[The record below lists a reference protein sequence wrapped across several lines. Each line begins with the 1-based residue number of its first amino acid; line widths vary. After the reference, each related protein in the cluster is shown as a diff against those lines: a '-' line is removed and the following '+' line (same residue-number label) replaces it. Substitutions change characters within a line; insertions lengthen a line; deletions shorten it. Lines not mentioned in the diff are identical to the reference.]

1 MNRHTATCRSALL
14 LCGALLLLGG
24 CASRWQD
31 MFVSYSDQMVPLRNQ
46 LLLGH
51 AAEALPEVRD
61 STLGDD
67 TFVLDRLEQGRIAW
81 LAGQDAGSKQAL
93 TAADS
98 RLRWEDRQAQYRLS
112 QGLGQVGSL
121 LTNDQSM
128 AYRTPD
134 YERTMLHHY
143 LALNYLQRGD
153 AEGALVE
160 VRRANQVQEQAL
172 KRRADEV
179 RKAKDERDHAA
190 AERDPEDEMRQLM
203 SRGAPDLDRLIGR
216 VKNGFQNAYTFY
228 FSAVLYEA
236 AGDLND
242 AWVDYQRGYQI
253 APDNQS
259 LQDALLRLAVLRGAP
274 DEIRATEKK
283 VGRKALSLAKDQG
296 QLVVLFEDGLIP
308 ARRELF
314 LPLPIST
321 SGGDFRTFTVAIPY
335 YDNRASNSGPLTVE
349 VDKLAWQTSELVR
362 LEALAA
368 KDLQERLPGM
378 LTRQALRLV
387 AKEQMRQAA
396 AKEGGDVGNILVGIF
411 NTLSERADT
420 RSWLTLPAQASSWQ
434 GMVPAGDIHL
444 TLSAGAAQRQLPLTI
459 HKGRTTLVWV
469 QRLGA
474 GLTTRVMPL

>member
-1 MNRHTATCRSALL
+1 MRPASLTGLL
-14 LCGALLLLGG
+14 LAGLLLGG

-31 MFVSYSDQMVPLRNQ
+31 LFVSYSDQMVPLRNQ

-51 AAEALPEVRD
+51 AAEALPKVRE
-61 STLGDD
+61 STPGDD
-67 TFVLDRLEQGRIAW
+67 TYVLDQLEKGRIAW
-81 LAGQDAGSKQAL
+81 LAGQDGVSKQGFA
-93 TAADS
+93 AADS
-98 RLRWEDRQAQYRLS
+98 RLAWEESQAKYRLS
-112 QGLGQVGSL
+112 QGLAQAGSL
-121 LTNDQSM
+121 LTNDQTM

-160 VRRANQVQEQAL
+160 VRRANQVQERAL
-172 KRRADEV
+172 KARADEV
-179 RKAKDERDHAA
+179 RKAKEKSEESEADG
-190 AERDPEDEMRQLM
+190 EMRQLM
-203 SRGAPDLDRLIGR
+203 SRGAPELDRLIGQ

-228 FSAVLYEA
+228 FSGVLYEA

-259 LQDALLRLAVLRGAP
+259 LQDALLRLARLRGSS
-274 DEIRATEKK
+274 DELKETEKK
-283 VGRKALSLAKDQG
+283 LGRKAPPPAKGQG

-308 ARRELF
+308 ARREIF

-321 SGGDFRTFTVAIPY
+321 SSGDFRTFTVAVPY
-335 YDNRASNSGPLTVE
+335 YDNRASDTGPLTVS
-349 VDKLAWQTSELVR
+349 VGKQAGRTSSLVR
-362 LEALAA
+362 LESLAA

-387 AKEQMRQAA
+387 AKEQLRRSA

-420 RSWLTLPAQASSWQ
+420 RSWLTLPAEASSWQ
-434 GMVPAGDIHL
+434 GMVPAGEVQL
-444 TLSAGAAQRQLPLTI
+444 QLGAGSAMRTLPLTV
-459 HKGRTTLVWV
+459 HAGRTTLVWV

-474 GLTTRVMPL
+474 GLSTRVMPL

>member
-1 MNRHTATCRSALL
+1 MRPASLTGLL
-14 LCGALLLLGG
+14 LAGLLLGG

-31 MFVSYSDQMVPLRNQ
+31 LFVSYSDQMVPLRNQ

-51 AAEALPEVRD
+51 AAEALPKVRE
-61 STLGDD
+61 STPGDD
-67 TFVLDRLEQGRIAW
+67 TYVLDQLERGRIAW
-81 LAGQDAGSKQAL
+81 LAGQDGVSKQGFA
-93 TAADS
+93 AADS
-98 RLRWEDRQAQYRLS
+98 RLAWEENQAKYRLS
-112 QGLGQVGSL
+112 QGLAQAGSL
-121 LTNDQSM
+121 LTNDQTM
-128 AYRTPD
+128 AYRAPD

-160 VRRANQVQEQAL
+160 VRRANQVQERAL
-172 KRRADEV
+172 KARADEV
-179 RKAKDERDHAA
+179 RKAKEKSEE
-190 AERDPEDEMRQLM
+190 AEADGEMRQLM
-203 SRGAPDLDRLIGR
+203 SRGAPELDRLIGQ

-228 FSAVLYEA
+228 FSGVLYEA

-259 LQDALLRLAVLRGAP
+259 LQDALLRLARLRGSA
-274 DEIRATEKK
+274 DELKETEKK
-283 VGRKALSLAKDQG
+283 VGRKAPPLAKDQG

-308 ARRELF
+308 ARREIF

-321 SGGDFRTFTVAIPY
+321 SSGDFRTFTVAVPY
-335 YDNRASNSGPLTVE
+335 YDNRASDTGPLTVS
-349 VDKLAWQTSELVR
+349 VGKQAGRTSSLVR

-387 AKEQMRQAA
+387 AKEQLRRSA

-420 RSWLTLPAQASSWQ
+420 RSWLTLPAEASSWQ
-434 GMVPAGDIHL
+434 GMVPAGEVKL
-444 TLSAGAAQRQLPLTI
+444 QLGAGSAMRTLPLTV
-459 HKGRTTLVWV
+459 HAGRTTLVWV

-474 GLTTRVMPL
+474 GLSTRVMPL

>member
-1 MNRHTATCRSALL
+1 
-14 LCGALLLLGG
+14 
-24 CASRWQD
+24 
-31 MFVSYSDQMVPLRNQ
+31 MVPLRNQ

-51 AAEALPEVRD
+51 AAEALPEVRE
-61 STLGDD
+61 STPGDD
-67 TFVLDRLEQGRIAW
+67 TYVLDQLEKGRIAW
-81 LAGQDAGSKQAL
+81 LAGQDAISKQGFA
-93 TAADS
+93 AADS
-98 RLRWEDRQAQYRLS
+98 RLAWEDNQARYRLS
-112 QGLGQVGSL
+112 QGLAQAGSL
-121 LTNDQSM
+121 LTNDQTM

-160 VRRANQVQEQAL
+160 VRRANQVQERAL
-172 KRRADEV
+172 KARADEV
-179 RKAKDERDHAA
+179 RKAKEKSEESE
-190 AERDPEDEMRQLM
+190 AEGEMRQLM
-203 SRGAPDLDRLIGR
+203 SRGAPELDRLIGR

-228 FSAVLYEA
+228 FSGVLYEA

-259 LQDALLRLAVLRGAP
+259 LQDALLRLARLRGSS
-274 DEIRATEKK
+274 DELKETEKK
-283 VGRKALSLAKDQG
+283 VGRKAPPPAKDQG

-308 ARRELF
+308 ARREIF

-321 SGGDFRTFTVAIPY
+321 SSGDFRTFTVAAPY
-335 YDNRASNSGPLTVE
+335 YDNRASDTGPLTVS
-349 VDKLAWQTSELVR
+349 VGKQAGRTSSLVR
-362 LEALAA
+362 LESLAA

-387 AKEQMRQAA
+387 AKEQLRRSA

-420 RSWLTLPAQASSWQ
+420 RSWLTLPAEASSWQ
-434 GMVPAGDIHL
+434 GMVPAGEVQL
-444 TLSAGAAQRQLPLTI
+444 QLGAGSAMRTLPLTV
-459 HKGRTTLVWV
+459 HAGRTTLVWV

-474 GLTTRVMPL
+474 GLSTRVMPL

>member
-1 MNRHTATCRSALL
+1 MRPASLTGLL
-14 LCGALLLLGG
+14 LAGLLLGG

-31 MFVSYSDQMVPLRNQ
+31 LFVSYSDQMVPLRNQ

-51 AAEALPEVRD
+51 AAEALPKVRE
-61 STLGDD
+61 STPGDD
-67 TFVLDRLEQGRIAW
+67 TYVLDQLERGRIAW
-81 LAGQDAGSKQAL
+81 LAGQDGVSKQGFA
-93 TAADS
+93 AADS
-98 RLRWEDRQAQYRLS
+98 RLAWEDNQAQYRLS
-112 QGLGQVGSL
+112 HGLDQAGSL
-121 LTNDQSM
+121 LTNDQTM
-128 AYRTPD
+128 AYRAPD

-160 VRRANQVQEQAL
+160 VRRANQVQERAL
-172 KRRADEV
+172 KARADEV
-179 RKAKDERDHAA
+179 RKAKEESEEAEADTA
-190 AERDPEDEMRQLM
+190 AEGEMRQLM
-203 SRGAPDLDRLIGR
+203 SRGAPELDRLIGQ

-228 FSAVLYEA
+228 FSGVLYEA

-259 LQDALLRLAVLRGAP
+259 LQDALLRLARLRGAA
-274 DEIRATEKK
+274 DELRETEKR
-283 VGRKALSLAKDQG
+283 VGRKAPPLARDQG

-308 ARRELF
+308 ARREIF

-321 SGGDFRTFTVAIPY
+321 SSGDFRTFTVAVPY
-335 YDNRASNSGPLTVE
+335 YDNRASDTGPLTVSVGKRVE
-349 VDKLAWQTSELVR
+349 QTSELVR

-387 AKEQMRQAA
+387 AKEQLRRSA

-420 RSWLTLPAQASSWQ
+420 RSWLTLPAEASSWQ
-434 GMVPAGDIHL
+434 GMVPAGEVQL
-444 TLSAGAAQRQLPLTI
+444 RLGAGSAMRTLPLTV
-459 HKGRTTLVWV
+459 HAGRTTLVWV

-474 GLTTRVMPL
+474 GLSTRVMPL

>member
-1 MNRHTATCRSALL
+1 MRPASLTGLL
-14 LCGALLLLGG
+14 LAGLLLGG

-31 MFVSYSDQMVPLRNQ
+31 LFVSYSDQMVPLRNQ

-51 AAEALPEVRD
+51 AAEALPKVRE
-61 STLGDD
+61 STPGDD
-67 TFVLDRLEQGRIAW
+67 TYVLDQLEKGRIAW
-81 LAGQDAGSKQAL
+81 LAGQDAISKQGFA
-93 TAADS
+93 AADS
-98 RLRWEDRQAQYRLS
+98 RLAWEESQAKYRLS
-112 QGLGQVGSL
+112 QGLAQAGSL
-121 LTNDQSM
+121 LTNDQTM
-128 AYRTPD
+128 AYRAPD

-160 VRRANQVQEQAL
+160 VRRANQVQERAL
-172 KRRADEV
+172 KARADEV
-179 RKAKDERDHAA
+179 RKAKEKSEESEADG
-190 AERDPEDEMRQLM
+190 EMRQLM
-203 SRGAPDLDRLIGR
+203 SRGAPELDRLIGR

-228 FSAVLYEA
+228 FSGVLYEA

-259 LQDALLRLAVLRGAP
+259 LQDALLRLARLRGSA
-274 DEIRATEKK
+274 DELKETEKK
-283 VGRKALSLAKDQG
+283 VGRKAPPPAKGQG

-308 ARRELF
+308 ARREIF

-321 SGGDFRTFTVAIPY
+321 SSGDFRTFTVAVPY
-335 YDNRASNSGPLTVE
+335 YDNRASDTGPLTVS
-349 VDKLAWQTSELVR
+349 VGKQAGRTSSLVR
-362 LEALAA
+362 LESLAA

-387 AKEQMRQAA
+387 AKEQLRRSA

-420 RSWLTLPAQASSWQ
+420 RSWLTLPAEASSWQ
-434 GMVPAGDIHL
+434 GMVPAGEVQL
-444 TLSAGAAQRQLPLTI
+444 QLGAGSAMRTLPLTV
-459 HKGRTTLVWV
+459 HAGRTTLVWV

-474 GLTTRVMPL
+474 GLSTRVMPL

>member
-1 MNRHTATCRSALL
+1 MRPASLTGLL
-14 LCGALLLLGG
+14 LAGLLLGG

-31 MFVSYSDQMVPLRNQ
+31 LFVSYSDQMVPLRNQ

-51 AAEALPEVRD
+51 AAEALPKVRE
-61 STLGDD
+61 STPGDD
-67 TFVLDRLEQGRIAW
+67 TYVLDQLEKGRIAW
-81 LAGQDAGSKQAL
+81 LAGQDAISKQGFA
-93 TAADS
+93 AADS
-98 RLRWEDRQAQYRLS
+98 RLAWEESQAKYRLS
-112 QGLGQVGSL
+112 QGLAQAGSL
-121 LTNDQSM
+121 LTNDQTM

-160 VRRANQVQEQAL
+160 VRRANQVQERAL
-172 KRRADEV
+172 KARADEV
-179 RKAKDERDHAA
+179 RKAKEKSEE
-190 AERDPEDEMRQLM
+190 AEAEGEMRQLM
-203 SRGAPDLDRLIGR
+203 SRGAPELDRLIGQ

-228 FSAVLYEA
+228 FSGVLYEA

-259 LQDALLRLAVLRGAP
+259 LQDALLRLARLRGSA
-274 DEIRATEKK
+274 DELKETEKK
-283 VGRKALSLAKDQG
+283 LGRKAPPPAKDQG

-308 ARRELF
+308 ARREIF

-321 SGGDFRTFTVAIPY
+321 SSGDFRTFTVAVPY
-335 YDNRASNSGPLTVE
+335 YDNRASDTGPLTVS
-349 VDKLAWQTSELVR
+349 VGRQAGRTSSLVR
-362 LEALAA
+362 LESLAA

-387 AKEQMRQAA
+387 AKEQLRRSA

-420 RSWLTLPAQASSWQ
+420 RSWLTLPAEASSWQ
-434 GMVPAGDIHL
+434 GMVPAGEVQL
-444 TLSAGAAQRQLPLTI
+444 QLGAGSAMRTLPLRV
-459 HKGRTTLVWV
+459 HAGRTTLVWV

-474 GLTTRVMPL
+474 GLSTRVMPL

>member
-1 MNRHTATCRSALL
+1 MRPASLTGLL
-14 LCGALLLLGG
+14 LAGLLLGG

-31 MFVSYSDQMVPLRNQ
+31 LFVSYSDQMVPLRNQ

-51 AAEALPEVRD
+51 AAEALPKVRE
-61 STLGDD
+61 STPGDD
-67 TFVLDRLEQGRIAW
+67 TYVLDQLERGRIAW
-81 LAGQDAGSKQAL
+81 LAGQDAISKQGFA
-93 TAADS
+93 AADS
-98 RLRWEDRQAQYRLS
+98 RLAWEESQAKYRLS
-112 QGLGQVGSL
+112 QGLAQAGSL
-121 LTNDQSM
+121 LTNDQTM

-160 VRRANQVQEQAL
+160 VRRANQVQERAL
-172 KRRADEV
+172 KARADEV
-179 RKAKDERDHAA
+179 RKAKEESEEAEADTA
-190 AERDPEDEMRQLM
+190 AEGEMRQLM
-203 SRGAPDLDRLIGR
+203 SRGAPELDRLIGR

-228 FSAVLYEA
+228 FSGVLYEA

-259 LQDALLRLAVLRGAP
+259 LQDALLRLARLRGSA
-274 DEIRATEKK
+274 DELKETEKK
-283 VGRKALSLAKDQG
+283 VGRKAPPPAKDQG

-308 ARRELF
+308 ARREIF

-321 SGGDFRTFTVAIPY
+321 SSGDFRTFTVAVPY
-335 YDNRASNSGPLTVE
+335 YDNRASDTGPLTVSAG
-349 VDKLAWQTSELVR
+349 KQAGRTSSLVR

-387 AKEQMRQAA
+387 AKEQVRRTA

-420 RSWLTLPAQASSWQ
+420 RSWLTLPAEASSWQ
-434 GMVPAGDIHL
+434 GMVPAGEVQL
-444 TLSAGAAQRQLPLTI
+444 QLGAGSAMRTLPLTV
-459 HKGRTTLVWV
+459 HAGRTTLVWV

-474 GLTTRVMPL
+474 GLSTRVMPL

>member
-1 MNRHTATCRSALL
+1 MRPASLTGLL
-14 LCGALLLLGG
+14 LAGLLLGG

-31 MFVSYSDQMVPLRNQ
+31 LFVSYSDQMVPLRNQ

-51 AAEALPEVRD
+51 AAEALPKVRE
-61 STLGDD
+61 STPGDD
-67 TFVLDRLEQGRIAW
+67 TYVLDQLERGRIAW
-81 LAGQDAGSKQAL
+81 LAGQDAISKQGFA
-93 TAADS
+93 AADS
-98 RLRWEDRQAQYRLS
+98 RLAWEESQARYRLS
-112 QGLGQVGSL
+112 QGLAQAGSL
-121 LTNDQSM
+121 LTNDQTM

-160 VRRANQVQEQAL
+160 VRRANQVQERAL
-172 KRRADEV
+172 KARAGEV
-179 RKAKDERDHAA
+179 RKAKEESEE
-190 AERDPEDEMRQLM
+190 AEADGNMRQLM
-203 SRGAPDLDRLIGR
+203 SRGAPELDRLIGQ

-228 FSAVLYEA
+228 FSGVLYEA

-259 LQDALLRLAVLRGAP
+259 LQDALLRLAWLRGSA
-274 DEIRATEKK
+274 DELRETEKK
-283 VGRKALSLAKDQG
+283 VGRKAPPLVKGQG

-308 ARRELF
+308 ARREIF

-321 SGGDFRTFTVAIPY
+321 SSGDFRTFTVAVPY
-335 YDNRASNSGPLTVE
+335 YDNRASDTGPLTVSAGSQ
-349 VDKLAWQTSELVR
+349 VGRTSSLVR

-387 AKEQMRQAA
+387 AKEQVRRTA

-420 RSWLTLPAQASSWQ
+420 RSWLTLPAEASSWQ
-434 GMVPAGDIHL
+434 GMLPAGEVQL
-444 TLSAGAAQRQLPLTI
+444 QLGAGSAMRTLPLTV
-459 HKGRTTLVWV
+459 HGGRTTLVWV
-469 QRLGA
+469 QRLGNR
-474 GLTTRVMPL
+474 LTTRVMPL

>member
-1 MNRHTATCRSALL
+1 MRPASLTGLL
-14 LCGALLLLGG
+14 LAGLLLGG

-31 MFVSYSDQMVPLRNQ
+31 LFVSYSDQMVPLRNQ

-51 AAEALPEVRD
+51 AAEALPKVRE
-61 STLGDD
+61 STPGND
-67 TFVLDRLEQGRIAW
+67 TYVLDQLERGRIAW
-81 LAGQDAGSKQAL
+81 LAGQDAISKQGFA
-93 TAADS
+93 AADS
-98 RLRWEDRQAQYRLS
+98 RLAWEDKQAQYRLS
-112 QGLGQVGSL
+112 QGLAQAGSL
-121 LTNDQSM
+121 LTNDQTM
-128 AYRTPD
+128 AYRAPD

-160 VRRANQVQEQAL
+160 VRRANQVQERAL
-172 KRRADEV
+172 KARADEV
-179 RKAKDERDHAA
+179 RKAKEESEE
-190 AERDPEDEMRQLM
+190 AEADTATEGEMRQLM
-203 SRGAPDLDRLIGR
+203 SRGAPDLDRLIGQ

-228 FSAVLYEA
+228 FSGVLYEA

-253 APDNQS
+253 APDNRS
-259 LQDALLRLAVLRGAP
+259 LQDALLRLARLRGSV
-274 DEIRATEKK
+274 DELKETEKR
-283 VGRKALSLAKDQG
+283 VGRKVPPLARDQG

-308 ARRELF
+308 ARREIF

-321 SGGDFRTFTVAIPY
+321 SSGDFRTFTVAVPY
-335 YDNRASNSGPLTVE
+335 YDNRGSDTGPLTVSVGKRVE
-349 VDKLAWQTSELVR
+349 QTSELVR

-387 AKEQMRQAA
+387 AKEQVRRTA

-420 RSWLTLPAQASSWQ
+420 RSWLTLPAEASSWQ
-434 GMVPAGDIHL
+434 GMVPAGEVQL
-444 TLSAGAAQRQLPLTI
+444 RLGAGSTMRTLPLTV
-459 HKGRTTLVWV
+459 HAGRTTLVWV

-474 GLTTRVMPL
+474 GLSTRVMPL

>member
-1 MNRHTATCRSALL
+1 MRPASLTGLL
-14 LCGALLLLGG
+14 LAGLLLGG

-31 MFVSYSDQMVPLRNQ
+31 LFVSYSDQMVPLRNQ

-51 AAEALPEVRD
+51 AAEALPKVRE
-61 STLGDD
+61 STPGDD
-67 TFVLDRLEQGRIAW
+67 TYVLDQLERGRIAW
-81 LAGQDAGSKQAL
+81 LAGQDGVSKQGFA
-93 TAADS
+93 AADS
-98 RLRWEDRQAQYRLS
+98 RLAWEDSQAQYRLS
-112 QGLGQVGSL
+112 HGLDQAGSL
-121 LTNDQSM
+121 LTNDQTM
-128 AYRTPD
+128 AYRAPD

-160 VRRANQVQEQAL
+160 VRRANQVQERAL
-172 KRRADEV
+172 KARADEV
-179 RKAKDERDHAA
+179 RKAKEESEEAEADTA
-190 AERDPEDEMRQLM
+190 AEGEMRQLM
-203 SRGAPDLDRLIGR
+203 SRGAPELDRLIGQ

-228 FSAVLYEA
+228 FSGVLYEA

-242 AWVDYQRGYQI
+242 AWVDYLRGYQI

-259 LQDALLRLAVLRGAP
+259 LQDALLRLARLRGAA
-274 DEIRATEKK
+274 DELRETEKR
-283 VGRKALSLAKDQG
+283 VGRKAPPLARDQG

-308 ARRELF
+308 ARREIF

-321 SGGDFRTFTVAIPY
+321 SSGDFRTFTVAVPY
-335 YDNRASNSGPLTVE
+335 YDNRASDTGPLTVSVGKRVE
-349 VDKLAWQTSELVR
+349 QTSELVR

-387 AKEQMRQAA
+387 AKEQLRRSA

-420 RSWLTLPAQASSWQ
+420 RSWLTLPAEASSWQ
-434 GMVPAGDIHL
+434 GMVPAGEVQL
-444 TLSAGAAQRQLPLTI
+444 RLGAGSAMRTLPLTV
-459 HKGRTTLVWV
+459 HAGRTTLVWV

-474 GLTTRVMPL
+474 GLSTRVMPL

>member
-1 MNRHTATCRSALL
+1 MPRLPLAGLL
-14 LCGALLLLGG
+14 LAGSLLGG
-24 CASRWQD
+24 CASHWQD

-61 STLGDD
+61 STPGDD
-67 TFVLDRLEQGRIAW
+67 TYVLDRLEQGRIAW
-81 LAGQDAGSKQAL
+81 LASQDAASKQAFA
-93 TAADS
+93 AADS
-98 RLRWEDRQAQYRLS
+98 RLAWEDNQAEYRVS
-112 QGLGQVGSL
+112 QGLAQAGSL
-121 LTNDQSM
+121 LTNDQTM
-128 AYRTPD
+128 AYRAPD

-179 RKAKDERDHAA
+179 RKAKDESEE
-190 AERDPEDEMRQLM
+190 AEAEGDMRQLM
-203 SRGAPDLDRLIGR
+203 SRGAPELDRLIGR

-228 FSAVLYEA
+228 FSGVLYEA

-253 APDNQS
+253 APDNRS
-259 LQDALLRLAVLRGAP
+259 LQDALLRLAVLRGAA
-274 DEIRATEKK
+274 DEIRETEKK
-283 VGRKALSLAKDQG
+283 VGRKAPPLAKDQG

-314 LPLPIST
+314 LPLPIAT

-335 YDNRASNSGPLTVE
+335 YDNRASDTGPLTVSVGKRVE
-349 VDKLAWQTSELVR
+349 QTSELVR

-387 AKEQMRQAA
+387 

-434 GMVPAGDIHL
+434 GMLPAGEVNL
-444 TLSAGAAQRQLPLTI
+444 TLGAGAAQRQLPLTI
-459 HKGRTTLVWV
+459 HQGRTTQVWV

>member
-1 MNRHTATCRSALL
+1 MRPASLTGLL
-14 LCGALLLLGG
+14 LAGLLLGG

-31 MFVSYSDQMVPLRNQ
+31 LFVSYSDQMVPLRNQ

-51 AAEALPEVRD
+51 AAEALPKVRE
-61 STLGDD
+61 STPGDD
-67 TFVLDRLEQGRIAW
+67 TYVLDQLERGRIAW
-81 LAGQDAGSKQAL
+81 LAGQDAISKQGFA
-93 TAADS
+93 AADS
-98 RLRWEDRQAQYRLS
+98 RLAWEDNQARYRLS
-112 QGLGQVGSL
+112 QGLAQAGSL
-121 LTNDQSM
+121 LTNDQTM

-160 VRRANQVQEQAL
+160 VRRANQVQERAL
-172 KRRADEV
+172 KARADEV
-179 RKAKDERDHAA
+179 RKAKEKSEE
-190 AERDPEDEMRQLM
+190 AEADGEMRQLM
-203 SRGAPDLDRLIGR
+203 SRGAPELDRLIGR

-228 FSAVLYEA
+228 LSGVLYEA

-259 LQDALLRLAVLRGAP
+259 LQDALLRLARLRGSA
-274 DEIRATEKK
+274 DELKETEKK
-283 VGRKALSLAKDQG
+283 VGRKAPPPAKDQG

-308 ARRELF
+308 ARREIF

-321 SGGDFRTFTVAIPY
+321 SSGDFRTFTVAVPY
-335 YDNRASNSGPLTVE
+335 YDNRASDTGPLTVS
-349 VDKLAWQTSELVR
+349 VGKQAGRTSSLVR
-362 LEALAA
+362 LESLAA

-387 AKEQMRQAA
+387 AKEQLRRSA

-420 RSWLTLPAQASSWQ
+420 RSWLTLPAEASSWQ
-434 GMVPAGDIHL
+434 GMVPAGEVQL
-444 TLSAGAAQRQLPLTI
+444 QLGAGSAMRTLPLTV
-459 HKGRTTLVWV
+459 HAGRTTLVWV

-474 GLTTRVMPL
+474 GLSTRVMPL

>member
-1 MNRHTATCRSALL
+1 MRPASLTGLL
-14 LCGALLLLGG
+14 LAGLLLGG

-31 MFVSYSDQMVPLRNQ
+31 LFVSYSDQMVPLRNQ

-51 AAEALPEVRD
+51 AAEALPKVRE
-61 STLGDD
+61 STPGDD
-67 TFVLDRLEQGRIAW
+67 TYVLDQLEKGRIAW
-81 LAGQDAGSKQAL
+81 LAGQDGVSKQGFA
-93 TAADS
+93 AADS
-98 RLRWEDRQAQYRLS
+98 RLAWEESQAKYRLS
-112 QGLGQVGSL
+112 QGLAQAGSL
-121 LTNDQSM
+121 LTNDQTM

-160 VRRANQVQEQAL
+160 VRRANQVQERAL
-172 KRRADEV
+172 KARADEV
-179 RKAKDERDHAA
+179 RKAKEKSEE
-190 AERDPEDEMRQLM
+190 AEADGEMRQLM
-203 SRGAPDLDRLIGR
+203 SRGAPELDRLIGR

-228 FSAVLYEA
+228 FSGVLYEA

-259 LQDALLRLAVLRGAP
+259 LQDALLRLARLRGSA
-274 DEIRATEKK
+274 DELKETEKK
-283 VGRKALSLAKDQG
+283 VGRKAPPPAKDQG

-308 ARRELF
+308 ARREIF

-321 SGGDFRTFTVAIPY
+321 SSGDFRTFTVAVPY
-335 YDNRASNSGPLTVE
+335 YDNRASDTGPLTVS
-349 VDKLAWQTSELVR
+349 VGKQAGRTSSLVR
-362 LEALAA
+362 LESLAA

-387 AKEQMRQAA
+387 AKEQLRRSA

-420 RSWLTLPAQASSWQ
+420 RSWLTLPAEASSWQ
-434 GMVPAGDIHL
+434 GMVPAGEVQL
-444 TLSAGAAQRQLPLTI
+444 QLGAGSAMRTLPLTV
-459 HKGRTTLVWV
+459 HAGRTTLVWV

-474 GLTTRVMPL
+474 GLSSRVMPL

>member
-1 MNRHTATCRSALL
+1 MRPASLTGLL
-14 LCGALLLLGG
+14 LAGLLLGG

-31 MFVSYSDQMVPLRNQ
+31 LFVSYSDQMVPLRNQ

-51 AAEALPEVRD
+51 AAEALPKVRE
-61 STLGDD
+61 STPGDD
-67 TFVLDRLEQGRIAW
+67 TYVLDQLERGRIAW
-81 LAGQDAGSKQAL
+81 LAGQDAISKQGFA
-93 TAADS
+93 AADS
-98 RLRWEDRQAQYRLS
+98 RLAWEESQAKYRLS
-112 QGLGQVGSL
+112 QGLAQAGSL
-121 LTNDQSM
+121 LTNDQTM

-160 VRRANQVQEQAL
+160 VRRANQVQELAL
-172 KRRADEV
+172 KARADEV
-179 RKAKDERDHAA
+179 RKAKEKSEESEADG
-190 AERDPEDEMRQLM
+190 EMRQLM
-203 SRGAPDLDRLIGR
+203 SRGAPELDRLIGQ

-228 FSAVLYEA
+228 FSGVLYEA

-259 LQDALLRLAVLRGAP
+259 LQDALLRLARLRGSA
-274 DEIRATEKK
+274 DELKETEKK
-283 VGRKALSLAKDQG
+283 VGRKAPPLAKDQG
-296 QLVVLFEDGLIP
+296 QLVVLFEDGLIS
-308 ARRELF
+308 ARREIF

-321 SGGDFRTFTVAIPY
+321 SSGDFRTFTVAVPY
-335 YDNRASNSGPLTVE
+335 YDNRASDTGPLMVS
-349 VDKLAWQTSELVR
+349 VGKQAGRTSSLVR
-362 LEALAA
+362 LESLAA

-387 AKEQMRQAA
+387 AKEQVRRTA

-420 RSWLTLPAQASSWQ
+420 RSWLTLPAEASSWQ
-434 GMVPAGDIHL
+434 GMVPAGEVQL
-444 TLSAGAAQRQLPLTI
+444 RLGAGSTMRTLPLTV
-459 HKGRTTLVWV
+459 HAGRTTLVWV

-474 GLTTRVMPL
+474 GLSTRVMPL

>member
-1 MNRHTATCRSALL
+1 MRPASLTGLL
-14 LCGALLLLGG
+14 LAGLLLGG

-31 MFVSYSDQMVPLRNQ
+31 FFVSYSDQMVPLRNQ

-51 AAEALPEVRD
+51 AAEALPKVRE
-61 STLGDD
+61 STPGDD
-67 TFVLDRLEQGRIAW
+67 TYVLDQLEKGRIAW
-81 LAGQDAGSKQAL
+81 LAGQDAISKQGFA
-93 TAADS
+93 AADS
-98 RLRWEDRQAQYRLS
+98 RLAWEDNQAQYRLS
-112 QGLGQVGSL
+112 HGLDQAGSL
-121 LTNDQSM
+121 LTNDQTM
-128 AYRTPD
+128 AYRAPD

-160 VRRANQVQEQAL
+160 VRRANQVQERAL
-172 KRRADEV
+172 KARADEV
-179 RKAKDERDHAA
+179 RKAKEESEESEADG
-190 AERDPEDEMRQLM
+190 EMRQLM
-203 SRGAPDLDRLIGR
+203 SRGAPELDRLIGQ

-228 FSAVLYEA
+228 FSGVLYEA

-259 LQDALLRLAVLRGAP
+259 LQDALLRLARLRGSS
-274 DEIRATEKK
+274 DELKETEKK
-283 VGRKALSLAKDQG
+283 VGRKAPPPAKDRG

-308 ARRELF
+308 ARREIF

-321 SGGDFRTFTVAIPY
+321 SSGDFRTFTVAVPY
-335 YDNRASNSGPLTVE
+335 YDNRASDIGPLTVS
-349 VDKLAWQTSELVR
+349 VGKQAGRTSSLVR
-362 LEALAA
+362 LESLAA

-387 AKEQMRQAA
+387 AKEQLRRSA

-420 RSWLTLPAQASSWQ
+420 RSWLTLPAEASSWQ
-434 GMVPAGDIHL
+434 GMLPAGEVQL
-444 TLSAGAAQRQLPLTI
+444 QLGAGSAMRTLPLTV
-459 HKGRTTLVWV
+459 HAGRTTLVWV

-474 GLTTRVMPL
+474 GLSTRVMPL

>member
-1 MNRHTATCRSALL
+1 MRPASLTGLL
-14 LCGALLLLGG
+14 LAGLLLGG

-31 MFVSYSDQMVPLRNQ
+31 LFVSYSDQMVPLRNQ

-51 AAEALPEVRD
+51 AAEALPKVRE
-61 STLGDD
+61 STPGDD
-67 TFVLDRLEQGRIAW
+67 TYVLDQLERGRIAW
-81 LAGQDAGSKQAL
+81 LAGQDAISKQGFA
-93 TAADS
+93 AADS
-98 RLRWEDRQAQYRLS
+98 RLAWEESQAKYRLS
-112 QGLGQVGSL
+112 QGLAQAGSL
-121 LTNDQSM
+121 LTNDQTM
-128 AYRTPD
+128 AYQTPD

-160 VRRANQVQEQAL
+160 VRRANQVQERAL
-172 KRRADEV
+172 KARADEV
-179 RKAKDERDHAA
+179 RKAKKKSEE
-190 AERDPEDEMRQLM
+190 AEADGEMRQLM
-203 SRGAPDLDRLIGR
+203 SRGAPELDRLIGR

-228 FSAVLYEA
+228 FSGVLYEA

-259 LQDALLRLAVLRGAP
+259 LQDALLRLARLRGSA
-274 DEIRATEKK
+274 DELKETEKK
-283 VGRKALSLAKDQG
+283 VGRKAPPPAKDQG

-308 ARRELF
+308 ARREIF

-321 SGGDFRTFTVAIPY
+321 SSGDFRTFTVAVPY
-335 YDNRASNSGPLTVE
+335 YDNRASDTGPLTVS
-349 VDKLAWQTSELVR
+349 VGKQAGRTSSLVR
-362 LEALAA
+362 LESLAA

-387 AKEQMRQAA
+387 AKEQLRRSA

-420 RSWLTLPAQASSWQ
+420 RSWLTLPAEASSWQ
-434 GMVPAGDIHL
+434 GMVPAGEVQL
-444 TLSAGAAQRQLPLTI
+444 QLGAGSAMRTLPLTV
-459 HKGRTTLVWV
+459 HAGRTTLVWV

-474 GLTTRVMPL
+474 GLSTRVMPL

>member
-1 MNRHTATCRSALL
+1 MRPASLTGLL
-14 LCGALLLLGG
+14 LAGLLLGG

-31 MFVSYSDQMVPLRNQ
+31 LFVSYSDQMVPLRNQ

-51 AAEALPEVRD
+51 AAEALPKVHE
-61 STLGDD
+61 SAPGDD
-67 TFVLDRLEQGRIAW
+67 TYVLDQLERGRIAW
-81 LAGQDAGSKQAL
+81 LASQDGASKQGFA
-93 TAADS
+93 AADS
-98 RLRWEDRQAQYRLS
+98 RLVWEDNQAQYRLS
-112 QGLGQVGSL
+112 RGLAQAGSL
-121 LTNDQSM
+121 LTNDQTM
-128 AYRTPD
+128 AYRAPD

-160 VRRANQVQEQAL
+160 VRRANQVQERAL
-172 KRRADEV
+172 KARADEV
-179 RKAKDERDHAA
+179 RKAKEESEETEADTA
-190 AERDPEDEMRQLM
+190 AEGEMRQLM
-203 SRGAPDLDRLIGR
+203 SRGAPELDRLIGQ

-228 FSAVLYEA
+228 FSGVLYEA

-259 LQDALLRLAVLRGAP
+259 LQDALLRLARLRGSV
-274 DEIRATEKK
+274 DELKETEKR
-283 VGRKALSLAKDQG
+283 VGRKAPPLARDQG

-308 ARRELF
+308 ARREIF

-321 SGGDFRTFTVAIPY
+321 SSGDFRTFTVAVPY
-335 YDNRASNSGPLTVE
+335 YDNRASDTGPLTVSAG
-349 VDKLAWQTSELVR
+349 KQAGRTSSLVR

-387 AKEQMRQAA
+387 AKEQLRRSA

-420 RSWLTLPAQASSWQ
+420 RSWLTLPAEASSWQ
-434 GMVPAGDIHL
+434 GMVPAGDVNL
-444 TLSAGAAQRQLPLTI
+444 TLGAGAAQRQLPLTI
-459 HKGRTTLVWV
+459 HSGRTTLVWV

-474 GLTTRVMPL
+474 GLSTRVMPL

>member
-1 MNRHTATCRSALL
+1 MRPASLTGLL
-14 LCGALLLLGG
+14 LAGLLLGG

-31 MFVSYSDQMVPLRNQ
+31 LFVSYSDQMVPLRNQ

-51 AAEALPEVRD
+51 AAEALPKVRE
-61 STLGDD
+61 STPGDD
-67 TFVLDRLEQGRIAW
+67 TYVLDQLERGRIAW
-81 LAGQDAGSKQAL
+81 LAGQDGVSKQGFA
-93 TAADS
+93 AADS
-98 RLRWEDRQAQYRLS
+98 RLAWEDNQAQYRLS
-112 QGLGQVGSL
+112 HGLDQAGSL
-121 LTNDQSM
+121 LTNDQTM
-128 AYRTPD
+128 AYRAPD

-160 VRRANQVQEQAL
+160 VRRANQVQERAL
-172 KRRADEV
+172 KARADEV
-179 RKAKDERDHAA
+179 RKAKEESEETEADTA
-190 AERDPEDEMRQLM
+190 AEGEMRQLM
-203 SRGAPDLDRLIGR
+203 SRGAPELDRLIGQ

-228 FSAVLYEA
+228 FSGVLYEA

-259 LQDALLRLAVLRGAP
+259 LQDALLRLARLRGSV
-274 DEIRATEKK
+274 DELKETEKR
-283 VGRKALSLAKDQG
+283 VGRKAPPLARDQG

-308 ARRELF
+308 ARREIF

-321 SGGDFRTFTVAIPY
+321 SSGDFRTFTVAVPY
-335 YDNRASNSGPLTVE
+335 YDNRASDTGPLTVSAG
-349 VDKLAWQTSELVR
+349 KQAGRTSSLVR

-387 AKEQMRQAA
+387 AKEQLRRSA

-420 RSWLTLPAQASSWQ
+420 RSWLTLPAEASSWQ
-434 GMVPAGDIHL
+434 GMVPAGDVNL
-444 TLSAGAAQRQLPLTI
+444 TLGAGAAQRQLPLTI
-459 HKGRTTLVWV
+459 HSGRTTLVWV

-474 GLTTRVMPL
+474 GLSTRVMPL

>member
-1 MNRHTATCRSALL
+1 MRPASLTGLL
-14 LCGALLLLGG
+14 LAGLLLGG

-31 MFVSYSDQMVPLRNQ
+31 LFVSYSDQMVPLRNQ

-51 AAEALPEVRD
+51 AAEALPKVRE
-61 STLGDD
+61 STPGDD
-67 TFVLDRLEQGRIAW
+67 TYVLDQLERGRIAW
-81 LAGQDAGSKQAL
+81 LAGQDAISKQGFA
-93 TAADS
+93 AADS
-98 RLRWEDRQAQYRLS
+98 RLAWEESQAKYRLS
-112 QGLGQVGSL
+112 QGLAQAGSL
-121 LTNDQSM
+121 LTNDQTM

-160 VRRANQVQEQAL
+160 VRRANQVQERAL
-172 KRRADEV
+172 KARAGEV
-179 RKAKDERDHAA
+179 RMAKEESEE
-190 AERDPEDEMRQLM
+190 AEADGNMRQLM
-203 SRGAPDLDRLIGR
+203 SRGAPELDRLIGQ

-228 FSAVLYEA
+228 FSGVLYEA

-259 LQDALLRLAVLRGAP
+259 LQDALLRLARLRGSA
-274 DEIRATEKK
+274 DELKETEKK
-283 VGRKALSLAKDQG
+283 LGRKAPPPAKDQG

-308 ARRELF
+308 ARREIF

-321 SGGDFRTFTVAIPY
+321 SSGDFRTFTVAVPY
-335 YDNRASNSGPLTVE
+335 YDNRASDTGPLTVSAG
-349 VDKLAWQTSELVR
+349 KQAGRTSSLVR

-387 AKEQMRQAA
+387 AKEQVRRTA

-420 RSWLTLPAQASSWQ
+420 RSWLTLPAEASSWQ
-434 GMVPAGDIHL
+434 GMVPAGEVQL
-444 TLSAGAAQRQLPLTI
+444 QLGAGSAMRTLPLTV
-459 HKGRTTLVWV
+459 HAGRTTLVWV

-474 GLTTRVMPL
+474 GLSTRVMPL

>member
-1 MNRHTATCRSALL
+1 MRPASLTGLL
-14 LCGALLLLGG
+14 LAGLLLGG

-31 MFVSYSDQMVPLRNQ
+31 LFVSYSDQMVPLRNQ
-46 LLLGH
+46 LLLGQ
-51 AAEALPEVRD
+51 AAEALPKVRE
-61 STLGDD
+61 STPGDD
-67 TFVLDRLEQGRIAW
+67 TYGLDQLERGRIAW
-81 LAGQDAGSKQAL
+81 LAGQDAISKQGFA
-93 TAADS
+93 AADS
-98 RLRWEDRQAQYRLS
+98 RLAWEESQAKYRLS
-112 QGLGQVGSL
+112 QGLAQAGSL
-121 LTNDQSM
+121 LTNDQTM

-160 VRRANQVQEQAL
+160 VRRANQVQERAL
-172 KRRADEV
+172 KARADEV
-179 RKAKDERDHAA
+179 RKAKEKSEESEADG
-190 AERDPEDEMRQLM
+190 EMRQLM
-203 SRGAPDLDRLIGR
+203 SRGAPELDRLIGQ

-228 FSAVLYEA
+228 FSGVLYEA

-259 LQDALLRLAVLRGAP
+259 LQDALLRLARLRGSS
-274 DEIRATEKK
+274 DELKETEKK
-283 VGRKALSLAKDQG
+283 VGRKAPPPAKDQG

-308 ARRELF
+308 ARREIF

-321 SGGDFRTFTVAIPY
+321 SSGDFRTFTVAVPY
-335 YDNRASNSGPLTVE
+335 YDNRASDTGPLTVS
-349 VDKLAWQTSELVR
+349 VGKQAGRTSSLVR
-362 LEALAA
+362 LESLAA

-387 AKEQMRQAA
+387 AKEQLRRSA

-420 RSWLTLPAQASSWQ
+420 RSWLTLPAEASSWQ
-434 GMVPAGDIHL
+434 GMVPAGEVQL
-444 TLSAGAAQRQLPLTI
+444 QLGAGSAMRTLPLTV
-459 HKGRTTLVWV
+459 HAGRTTLVWV

-474 GLTTRVMPL
+474 GLSSRVMPL

>member
-1 MNRHTATCRSALL
+1 MRPASLTGLL
-14 LCGALLLLGG
+14 LAGLLLGG

-31 MFVSYSDQMVPLRNQ
+31 LFVSYSDQMVPLRNQ

-51 AAEALPEVRD
+51 ADEALPKVRE
-61 STLGDD
+61 STPGDD
-67 TFVLDRLEQGRIAW
+67 TYVLDQLERGRIAW
-81 LAGQDAGSKQAL
+81 LAGQDGVSKQGFA
-93 TAADS
+93 AADS
-98 RLRWEDRQAQYRLS
+98 RLAWEDNQAQYRLS
-112 QGLGQVGSL
+112 HGLDQAGSL
-121 LTNDQSM
+121 LTNDQTM
-128 AYRTPD
+128 AYRAPD

-160 VRRANQVQEQAL
+160 VRRANQVQERAL
-172 KRRADEV
+172 KARADEV
-179 RKAKDERDHAA
+179 RKAKEESEEAEADTA
-190 AERDPEDEMRQLM
+190 AEGEIRQLM
-203 SRGAPDLDRLIGR
+203 SRGAPELDRLIGQ

-228 FSAVLYEA
+228 FSGVLYEA

-259 LQDALLRLAVLRGAP
+259 LQDALLRLARLRGSV
-274 DEIRATEKK
+274 DELRETEKR
-283 VGRKALSLAKDQG
+283 VGRKAPPLARDQG

-308 ARRELF
+308 ARREIF

-321 SGGDFRTFTVAIPY
+321 SSGDFRTFTVAVPY
-335 YDNRASNSGPLTVE
+335 YDNRASDTGPLTVSA
-349 VDKLAWQTSELVR
+349 DKQAGRTSSLVR

-387 AKEQMRQAA
+387 AKEQLRRSA

-420 RSWLTLPAQASSWQ
+420 RSWLTLPAEASSWQ
-434 GMVPAGDIHL
+434 GMVPAGEVQL
-444 TLSAGAAQRQLPLTI
+444 RLGAGSAMRTLPLTV
-459 HKGRTTLVWV
+459 HAGRTTLVWV

-474 GLTTRVMPL
+474 GLSTRVMPL

>member
-1 MNRHTATCRSALL
+1 MLRFPRLAALL
-14 LCGALLLLGG
+14 LVSALLGG
-24 CASRWQD
+24 CASHWQD
-31 MFVSYSDQMVPLRNQ
+31 IFVSYSDQMAPLRNQ

-51 AAEALPEVRD
+51 AAEALPAVRE
-61 STLGDD
+61 STQGDD
-67 TFVLDRLEQGRIAW
+67 SYVLDRLEQGRIAW
-81 LAGQDAGSKQAL
+81 LAGQDTGSKQAF

-98 RLRWEDRQAQYRLS
+98 RLEWEDNQAQYRLS
-112 QGLGQVGSL
+112 QGLGQAGSL

-128 AYRTPD
+128 AYLTPD

-153 AEGALVE
+153 ADGALVE
-160 VRRANQVQEQAL
+160 VRRANQVQERAL
-172 KRRADEV
+172 KARAGELN
-179 RKAKDERDHAA
+179 KAREKRAEATTER
-190 AERDPEDEMRQLM
+190 EMRQMM
-203 SRGAPDLDRLIGR
+203 SHGAPDLDRLIGQ

-228 FSAVLYEA
+228 FSGVLYEA

-259 LQDALLRLAVLRGAP
+259 LQDALLRLARLRGSA
-274 DEIRATEKK
+274 DEIRETEKK
-283 VGRKALSLAKDQG
+283 VGRKAPPLAKDQG

-314 LPLPIST
+314 LPLPIAT
-321 SGGDFRTFTVAIPY
+321 SRGDFRTFTVAIPY
-335 YDNRASNSGPLTVE
+335 YDNRASQTGPLVVSVGKRIE
-349 VDKLAWQTSELVR
+349 QTSELVR

-387 AKEQMRQAA
+387 AKEQLRHTA

-411 NTLSERADT
+411 NILSERADT
-420 RSWLTLPAQASSWQ
+420 RSWLTLPALASSWQ
-434 GMVPAGDIHL
+434 GMLPAGEVQL
-444 TLSAGAAQRQLPLTI
+444 TLGAGSAQRQVPLTI
-459 HKGRTTLVWV
+459 HKGHTTLVWV

>member
-1 MNRHTATCRSALL
+1 MRPASLTGLL
-14 LCGALLLLGG
+14 LAGLLLGG

-31 MFVSYSDQMVPLRNQ
+31 LFVSYSDQMVPLRNQ
-46 LLLGH
+46 LLLSH
-51 AAEALPEVRD
+51 AAEALPKVRE
-61 STLGDD
+61 STPGDD
-67 TFVLDRLEQGRIAW
+67 TYVLDQLERGRIAW
-81 LAGQDAGSKQAL
+81 LAGQDGVSKQGFA
-93 TAADS
+93 AADS
-98 RLRWEDRQAQYRLS
+98 RLAWEESQARYRLS
-112 QGLGQVGSL
+112 QGLAQAGSL
-121 LTNDQSM
+121 LTNDQTM
-128 AYRTPD
+128 AYRAPD

-160 VRRANQVQEQAL
+160 VRRANQVQERAL
-172 KRRADEV
+172 KARADEV
-179 RKAKDERDHAA
+179 RKAKEKSEE
-190 AERDPEDEMRQLM
+190 AEAEGEMRQLM
-203 SRGAPDLDRLIGR
+203 SRGAPELDRLIGQ

-228 FSAVLYEA
+228 FSGVLYEA

-259 LQDALLRLAVLRGAP
+259 LQDALLRLARLRGSA
-274 DEIRATEKK
+274 DELKETEKK
-283 VGRKALSLAKDQG
+283 VGRKAPPPAKDQG

-308 ARRELF
+308 ARREIF

-321 SGGDFRTFTVAIPY
+321 SSGDFRTFTVAVPY
-335 YDNRASNSGPLTVE
+335 YDNRASDTGPLTVS
-349 VDKLAWQTSELVR
+349 VGKQAGRTSSLVR
-362 LEALAA
+362 LESLAA

-387 AKEQMRQAA
+387 AKEQLRRSA

-420 RSWLTLPAQASSWQ
+420 RSWLTLPAEASSWQ
-434 GMVPAGDIHL
+434 GMVPAGEVQL
-444 TLSAGAAQRQLPLTI
+444 QLGAGSAMRTLPLTV
-459 HKGRTTLVWV
+459 HAGRTTLVWV

-474 GLTTRVMPL
+474 GLSTRVMPL

>member
-1 MNRHTATCRSALL
+1 MRPASLTGLL
-14 LCGALLLLGG
+14 LAGLLLGG

-31 MFVSYSDQMVPLRNQ
+31 LFVSYSDQMVPLRNQ

-51 AAEALPEVRD
+51 AAEALPKVRE
-61 STLGDD
+61 STPGDD
-67 TFVLDRLEQGRIAW
+67 TYVLDQLEKGRIAW
-81 LAGQDAGSKQAL
+81 LAGQDGVSKQGFA
-93 TAADS
+93 AADS
-98 RLRWEDRQAQYRLS
+98 RLAWEDNQAQYRLS
-112 QGLGQVGSL
+112 HGLDQAGSL
-121 LTNDQSM
+121 LTNDQTM

-160 VRRANQVQEQAL
+160 VRRANQVQERAL
-172 KRRADEV
+172 KARADEV
-179 RKAKDERDHAA
+179 RKAKEKSEESEADG
-190 AERDPEDEMRQLM
+190 EMRQLM
-203 SRGAPDLDRLIGR
+203 SRGAPELDRLIGR

-228 FSAVLYEA
+228 FSGVLYEA

-259 LQDALLRLAVLRGAP
+259 LQDALLRLARLRGSA
-274 DEIRATEKK
+274 DELKETEKK
-283 VGRKALSLAKDQG
+283 VGRKAPPPAKDQG

-308 ARRELF
+308 ARREIF

-321 SGGDFRTFTVAIPY
+321 SSGDFRTFTVAVPY
-335 YDNRASNSGPLTVE
+335 YDNRASDTGPLTVS
-349 VDKLAWQTSELVR
+349 VGKQAGRTSSLVR
-362 LEALAA
+362 LESLAA

-387 AKEQMRQAA
+387 AKEQLRRSA

-420 RSWLTLPAQASSWQ
+420 RSWLTLPAEASSWQ
-434 GMVPAGDIHL
+434 GMVPAGEL
-444 TLSAGAAQRQLPLTI
+444 KLQLGAGSAMRTLPLTV
-459 HKGRTTLVWV
+459 HAGRTTLVWV

-474 GLTTRVMPL
+474 GLSSRVMPL

>member
-1 MNRHTATCRSALL
+1 MRPASLTGLL
-14 LCGALLLLGG
+14 LAGLLLGG

-31 MFVSYSDQMVPLRNQ
+31 LFVSYSDQMVPLRNQ

-51 AAEALPEVRD
+51 AAEALPKVRE
-61 STLGDD
+61 STPGDD
-67 TFVLDRLEQGRIAW
+67 TYVLDQLERGRIAW
-81 LAGQDAGSKQAL
+81 LAGQDAISKQCFA
-93 TAADS
+93 AADS
-98 RLRWEDRQAQYRLS
+98 RLAWEDNQARYRLS
-112 QGLGQVGSL
+112 QGLAQAGSL
-121 LTNDQSM
+121 LTNDQTM
-128 AYRTPD
+128 AYRAPD

-160 VRRANQVQEQAL
+160 VRRANQVQERAL
-172 KRRADEV
+172 KARADEV
-179 RKAKDERDHAA
+179 RKAKEKSEESE
-190 AERDPEDEMRQLM
+190 AEGEMRQLM
-203 SRGAPDLDRLIGR
+203 SRGAPELDRLIGQ

-228 FSAVLYEA
+228 FSGVLYEA

-259 LQDALLRLAVLRGAP
+259 LQDALLRLARLRGSP
-274 DEIRATEKK
+274 DELKETEKK
-283 VGRKALSLAKDQG
+283 VGRKAPPLAKDQG

-308 ARRELF
+308 ARREIF

-321 SGGDFRTFTVAIPY
+321 SSGDFRTFTVAVPY
-335 YDNRASNSGPLTVE
+335 YDNRASDTGPLTVS
-349 VDKLAWQTSELVR
+349 VGKQAGRTSSLVR

-387 AKEQMRQAA
+387 AKEQLRRSA

-420 RSWLTLPAQASSWQ
+420 RSWLTLPAEASSWQ
-434 GMVPAGDIHL
+434 GVLPAGEVQL
-444 TLSAGAAQRQLPLTI
+444 QLGAGSAMRTLPLTV
-459 HKGRTTLVWV
+459 HAGRTTLVWV

-474 GLTTRVMPL
+474 GLSTRVMPL

>member
-1 MNRHTATCRSALL
+1 MRPASLTGLL
-14 LCGALLLLGG
+14 LAGLLLGG

-31 MFVSYSDQMVPLRNQ
+31 LFVSYSDQMVPLRNQ

-51 AAEALPEVRD
+51 AAEALPKVRE
-61 STLGDD
+61 STPGDD
-67 TFVLDRLEQGRIAW
+67 TYVLDQLERGRIAW
-81 LAGQDAGSKQAL
+81 LAGQDGVSKQGFA
-93 TAADS
+93 AADS
-98 RLRWEDRQAQYRLS
+98 RLAWEDNQAQYRLS
-112 QGLGQVGSL
+112 HGLDQAGSL
-121 LTNDQSM
+121 LTNDQTM
-128 AYRTPD
+128 AYRAPD

-160 VRRANQVQEQAL
+160 VRRANQVQERAL
-172 KRRADEV
+172 KARADEV
-179 RKAKDERDHAA
+179 RKAKEESEEAEADTA
-190 AERDPEDEMRQLM
+190 AEGEMRQLM
-203 SRGAPDLDRLIGR
+203 SRGAPELDRLIGQ

-228 FSAVLYEA
+228 FSGVLYEA

-259 LQDALLRLAVLRGAP
+259 LQDALLRLARLRGAA
-274 DEIRATEKK
+274 DELRETEKR
-283 VGRKALSLAKDQG
+283 VGRKAPPLTRDQG

-308 ARRELF
+308 ARREIF

-321 SGGDFRTFTVAIPY
+321 SSGDFRTFTVAVPY
-335 YDNRASNSGPLTVE
+335 YDNRASDTGPLTVSAG
-349 VDKLAWQTSELVR
+349 KQAGRTSSLVR

-387 AKEQMRQAA
+387 AKEQLRRSA

-420 RSWLTLPAQASSWQ
+420 RSWLTLPAEASSWQ
-434 GMVPAGDIHL
+434 GMVPAGEVQL
-444 TLSAGAAQRQLPLTI
+444 RLGAGSAMRTLPLTV
-459 HKGRTTLVWV
+459 HAGRTTLVWV

-474 GLTTRVMPL
+474 GLSTRVMPL

>member
-1 MNRHTATCRSALL
+1 MRPASLTGLL
-14 LCGALLLLGG
+14 LAGLLLGG

-31 MFVSYSDQMVPLRNQ
+31 LFVSYSDQMVPLRNQ

-51 AAEALPEVRD
+51 AAEALPKVRE
-61 STLGDD
+61 STPGDD
-67 TFVLDRLEQGRIAW
+67 TYVLDQLERGRIAW
-81 LAGQDAGSKQAL
+81 LAGQDGVSKQGFA
-93 TAADS
+93 AADS
-98 RLRWEDRQAQYRLS
+98 RLAWEDSQAQYRLS
-112 QGLGQVGSL
+112 HGLDQAGSL
-121 LTNDQSM
+121 LTNDQTM
-128 AYRTPD
+128 AYRAPD

-160 VRRANQVQEQAL
+160 VRRANQVQERAL
-172 KRRADEV
+172 KARADEV
-179 RKAKDERDHAA
+179 RKAKEESEEAEADTA
-190 AERDPEDEMRQLM
+190 AEGEMRQLM
-203 SRGAPDLDRLIGR
+203 SRGAPELDRLIGQ

-228 FSAVLYEA
+228 FSGVLYEA

-259 LQDALLRLAVLRGAP
+259 LQDALLRLARLRGSA
-274 DEIRATEKK
+274 DEIRETEKK
-283 VGRKALSLAKDQG
+283 VGRKALPLAKDQG

-308 ARRELF
+308 ARREIF

-321 SGGDFRTFTVAIPY
+321 SSGDFRTFTVAVPY
-335 YDNRASNSGPLTVE
+335 YDNRASDTGPLTVSAG
-349 VDKLAWQTSELVR
+349 KQAGRTSSLVR

-387 AKEQMRQAA
+387 AKEQLRRSA

-420 RSWLTLPAQASSWQ
+420 RSWLTLPAEASSWQ
-434 GMVPAGDIHL
+434 GMVPAGEVQL
-444 TLSAGAAQRQLPLTI
+444 RLGAGSAMRTLPLTV
-459 HKGRTTLVWV
+459 HAGRTTLVWV

-474 GLTTRVMPL
+474 GLSTRVMPL

>member
-1 MNRHTATCRSALL
+1 MRPASLTGLL
-14 LCGALLLLGG
+14 LAGLLLGG

-31 MFVSYSDQMVPLRNQ
+31 LFVSYSDQMVPLRNQ

-51 AAEALPEVRD
+51 AAEALPKVRE
-61 STLGDD
+61 STPGDD
-67 TFVLDRLEQGRIAW
+67 TYVLDQLEKGRIAW
-81 LAGQDAGSKQAL
+81 LAGQDAISKQGFA
-93 TAADS
+93 AADS
-98 RLRWEDRQAQYRLS
+98 RLAWEDNQARYRLS
-112 QGLGQVGSL
+112 QGLAQAGSL
-121 LTNDQSM
+121 LTNDQTM

-160 VRRANQVQEQAL
+160 VRRANQVQERAL
-172 KRRADEV
+172 KARADEV
-179 RKAKDERDHAA
+179 RKAKEKSEE
-190 AERDPEDEMRQLM
+190 AEAEGEMRQLM
-203 SRGAPDLDRLIGR
+203 SRGAPELDRLIGR

-228 FSAVLYEA
+228 FSGVLYEA

-259 LQDALLRLAVLRGAP
+259 LQDALLRLARLRGSS
-274 DEIRATEKK
+274 DELKETEKK
-283 VGRKALSLAKDQG
+283 VGRKAPPPAKDQG

-308 ARRELF
+308 ARREIF

-321 SGGDFRTFTVAIPY
+321 SSGDFRTFTVAVPY
-335 YDNRASNSGPLTVE
+335 YDNRASDTGPLTVS
-349 VDKLAWQTSELVR
+349 VGKHAGRTSSLVR
-362 LEALAA
+362 LESLAA

-387 AKEQMRQAA
+387 AKEQLRRSA

-420 RSWLTLPAQASSWQ
+420 RSWLTLPAEASSWQ
-434 GMVPAGDIHL
+434 GMVPTGEVQLQLGAG
-444 TLSAGAAQRQLPLTI
+444 SAMRTLPLTV
-459 HKGRTTLVWV
+459 HAGRTTLVWV

-474 GLTTRVMPL
+474 GLSTRVMPL

>member
-1 MNRHTATCRSALL
+1 MRPASLTGLL
-14 LCGALLLLGG
+14 LAGLLLGG

-31 MFVSYSDQMVPLRNQ
+31 LFVSYSDQMVPLRNQ

-51 AAEALPEVRD
+51 AAEALPKVRE
-61 STLGDD
+61 STPGDD
-67 TFVLDRLEQGRIAW
+67 TYVLDQLERGRIAW
-81 LAGQDAGSKQAL
+81 LAGQDGVSKQGFA
-93 TAADS
+93 AADS
-98 RLRWEDRQAQYRLS
+98 RLAWEDSQAQYRLS
-112 QGLGQVGSL
+112 HGLDQAGSL
-121 LTNDQSM
+121 LTNDQTM
-128 AYRTPD
+128 AYRAPD

-160 VRRANQVQEQAL
+160 VRRANQVQERAL
-172 KRRADEV
+172 KVRADEV
-179 RKAKDERDHAA
+179 RKAKEESEEAEADTA
-190 AERDPEDEMRQLM
+190 AEGEMRQLM
-203 SRGAPDLDRLIGR
+203 SRGAPELDRLIGQ

-228 FSAVLYEA
+228 FSGVLYEA

-259 LQDALLRLAVLRGAP
+259 LQDALLRLARLRGSV
-274 DEIRATEKK
+274 DELKETEKR
-283 VGRKALSLAKDQG
+283 VGRKAPPLARDQG

-308 ARRELF
+308 ARREIF

-321 SGGDFRTFTVAIPY
+321 SSGDFRTFTVAVPY
-335 YDNRASNSGPLTVE
+335 YDNRASDTGPLTVSVGKRVE
-349 VDKLAWQTSELVR
+349 QTSELVR

-387 AKEQMRQAA
+387 AKEQLRRSA

-420 RSWLTLPAQASSWQ
+420 RSWLTLPAEASSWQ
-434 GMVPAGDIHL
+434 GMVPAGEVQL
-444 TLSAGAAQRQLPLTI
+444 RLGAGSAMRTLPLTV
-459 HKGRTTLVWV
+459 HAGRTTLVWV

-474 GLTTRVMPL
+474 GLSTRVMPL